1 LAKRIRVY
9 LALYRFYVWWWW
21 LVPFFSIR
29 RDRRAPLVLFAT
41 AFIALAADQLTK
53 LWIRSSLQ
61 PGDFVPDYGPL
72 RLTYST
78 NDGIIFGIGA
88 PLPFAIIMPIAL
100 VSLALLAYFWYGPIG
115 SRLVNVSLGLFIGG
129 TAGNWLDRVL
139 RGGLVTDFIDVRL
152 WGDYHWFTFNVADAC
167 IVLAI
172 VLFALQI
179 SGLRLTRG
187 VKQRQ

>member
-1 LAKRIRVY
+1 L
-9 LALYRFYVWWWW
+9 L
-21 LVPFFSIR
+21 PFFSIR
-29 RDRRAPLVLFAT
+29 RDRRAPLVLFST
-41 AFIALAADQLTK
+41 ALVALAADQLTK

-61 PGDFVPDYGPL
+61 PGDFVPDHGPL

-88 PLPFAIIMPIAL
+88 PLPIGIIMPMAL
-100 VSLALLAYFWYGPIG
+100 VSLALLTYFWYGPIG

-129 TAGNWLDRVL
+129 TVGNWLDRVL

-167 IVLAI
+167 IVMAI
-172 VLFALQI
+172 VLFALQV

>member
-1 LAKRIRVY
+1 LAKRFRVH
-9 LALYRFYVWWWW
+9 LALYRFYVWYWW
-21 LVPFFSIR
+21 LLPFFSIR
-29 RDRRAPLVLFAT
+29 RDRRAPLVLFST

-61 PGDFVPDYGPL
+61 PGDFVPDHGLL

-88 PLPFAIIMPIAL
+88 PFPVAIAMPVAL
-100 VSLALLAYFWYGPIG
+100 IGLALLVYFWYGPIG

-129 TAGNWLDRVL
+129 TVGNWVDRVT
-139 RGGLVTDFIDVRL
+139 RGEVTDFIDVTL
-152 WGDYHWFTFNVADAC
+152 WGDLHWFTFNVADAC
-167 IVLAI
+167 IIMAI

>member
-1 LAKRIRVY
+1 LAV
-9 LALYRFYVWWWW
+9 
-21 LVPFFSIR
+21 
-29 RDRRAPLVLFAT
+29 
-41 AFIALAADQLTK
+41 DQLTK

-61 PGDFVPDYGPL
+61 PGDFVPDRGPL

-88 PLPFAIIMPIAL
+88 PFPVAIAL
-100 VSLALLAYFWYGPIG
+100 PMVLVGLALLIYFWYGPIR

-129 TAGNWLDRVL
+129 TVGNWVDRL
-139 RGGLVTDFIDVRL
+139 TRRSVTDFIDVRL
-152 WGDYHWFTFNVADAC
+152 WGDLHWFTFNVADAC
-167 IVLAI
+167 IIMAI